1 MLNFSI
7 SNNIHED
14 KLPQQKEL
22 SHFMLFTAPPAITSR
37 VSLYHLRL
45 SFLPQFYPSNHVY
58 VRKTF
63 LRINSLAN
71 GRVFSYSLLKILI
84 PRFCQKVFCNDEYP
98 QNGLISDFDLF
109 GSRQKSMKGIN
120 SLLISQRCVCGCNQ
134 NALCQSDLSILKI
147 LIIY

>member
-1 MLNFSI
+1 MLDSVIPNLGSKSLKSSI
-7 SNNIHED
+7 DISKQSIAEITSIFWRIASRKASQTFKNTQCLILIFSNNIHED

-45 SFLPQFYPSNHVY
+45 SFLPQFHPSSHVY

-63 LRINSLAN
+63 LRINYLAN

-98 QNGLISDFDLF
+98 
-109 GSRQKSMKGIN
+109 
-120 SLLISQRCVCGCNQ
+120 
-134 NALCQSDLSILKI
+134 
-147 LIIY
+147 